1 MLLID
6 ILFFLILSSKLLNRS
21 SLLTDQFLQFS
32 TLNACLFSSASV
44 AKNIAIDPTNIY
56 PKVKLETSLG
66 IIIVELDRVKA
77 PITVDNFLTYVVSGE
92 YNNTV
97 FHRIVEDFIVQG
109 GGYDADFVPKKILS
123 DIINESGNGL
133 KNEIGTIAMAK
144 ESRPHTA
151 NRQFFFNINDNTNL
165 DPGRRWGYA
174 VFGAIVEG
182 EEVLEAMAKTKT
194 DYNDALGWENVPL
207 TPVMLIKASLLPAE

>member
-1 MLLID
+1 MKNIVSFTIANALL
-6 ILFFLILSSKLLNRS
+6 LSL
-21 SLLTDQFLQFS
+21 
-32 TLNACLFSSASV
+32 ALFSSV
-44 AKNIAIDPTNIY
+44 ACSKNIAIDPTNIY

-77 PITVDNFLTYVVSGE
+77 PITVDNFLIYVITGE
-92 YNNTV
+92 YNNTI

-109 GGYDADFVPKKILS
+109 GGYDADFVPKKINE
-123 DIINESGNGL
+123 DIVNESGNGL

-144 ESRPHTA
+144 ENRPHTA

-165 DPGRRWGYA
+165 DPGRRWGYT

-182 EEVLEAMAKTKT
+182 DEVLEAMAKVKT
-194 DYNDALGWENVPL
+194 DYDEAVGWENVPL
-207 TPVMLIKASLLPAE
+207 EPVMLIKATLLPAE

>member
-1 MLLID
+1 MI
-6 ILFFLILSSKLLNRS
+6 FN
-21 SLLTDQFLQFS
+21 SLLLLTIFS
-32 TLNACLFSSASV
+32 VSA
-44 AKNIAIDPTNIY
+44 ATKNIAIDPTNIY

-66 IIIVELDRVKA
+66 IIIVELDRVRA
-77 PITVDNFLTYVVSGE
+77 PITVDNFLTYVVTGE
-92 YNNTV
+92 YNNTI

-109 GGYDADFVPKKILS
+109 GGYDVDFVPKKTHE
-123 DIINESGNGL
+123 DIVNESGNGL

-144 ESRPHTA
+144 ENQPHTA

-182 EEVLEAMAKTKT
+182 GEVLEALAKVKT
-194 DYNDALGWENVPL
+194 DYNESVGWENVPL
-207 TPVMLIKASLLPAE
+207 EPVILIKATLLPAQ